1 MPILSQDQCHII
13 HQNALEV
20 LQTVGFVVDDDEIYA
35 RLLQKGAK
43 AGTKTNSVLLPPE
56 MVEESLEKCPSTI
69 KIGSRQGG
77 ATSIGPG
84 GPSLFWTGNALHIA
98 GGRDKREIESRDLQA
113 LTRVADACSNVDA
126 MVGTSIAD
134 FPAPARDFVGFKI
147 MAHNTRKHLRPCI
160 FTPLGAEA
168 IIEEAEV
175 LANGTPLHEN
185 PIVSFGFSIV
195 SPLHWS
201 ETGIAVMRN
210 TSGKRIPFMINS
222 EPMAGGTA
230 PVTLAGCLVS
240 GTAETMSGVVIAQL
254 LEPGRPIVFNL
265 GFAHVL
271 DMSTA
276 MALTGAPENALLQ
289 AAGAEISRYFNLPSA
304 SWMSTESLMVDGQAS
319 FEKTLTSLAHAESG
333 VNIVWG
339 MGNLEGTMS
348 AAPEMLV
355 IDDEIVAAIKHF
367 TKGIAF
373 DDDKLALPVI
383 KEVGLEGDF
392 LSTDHTFEH
401 FRSEIRHTKLIA
413 RSKRGVWEESGRSS
427 LEEKASD
434 KVQEILKSPMPEYIE
449 EKQSREIDKI
459 VKYYLRAIEEQDL
472 YKEV

>member
-20 LQTVGFVVDDDEIYA
+20 LQTVGFVVDDDEVYA
-35 RLLQKGAK
+35 RLLKGGAK
-43 AGTKTNSVLLPPE
+43 AGPRANSVLIPPR
-56 MVEESLEKCPSTI
+56 MVQESLDSCPSTI
-69 KIGSRQGG
+69 RIGSRDGR
-77 ATSIGPG
+77 TDTIGPG

-98 GGRDKREIESRDLQA
+98 EGRDKREIESNDLQA
-113 LTRVADACSNVDA
+113 LTRVADACPHADA

-160 FTPLGAEA
+160 FTPLGAEV

-175 LANGTPLHEN
+175 LADGTPLQEN

-201 ETGIAVMRN
+201 ETAIAVMRN
-210 TSGKRIPFMINS
+210 TSGRKIPFMINS
-222 EPMAGGTA
+222 EPMGGGTA

-254 LEPGRPIVFNL
+254 LEPGRPIVFNM

-319 FEKTLTSLAHAESG
+319 FEKTLTALAHAESG

-348 AAPEMLV
+348 ASAEMLV

-373 DDDKLALPVI
+373 EDEKLALPVI
-383 KEVGLEGDF
+383 KEVGLDGDF

-413 RSKRGVWEESGRSS
+413 RSKRAVWEEFGKHSV
-427 LEEKASD
+427 EEKAAER
-434 KVQEILKSPMPEYIE
+434 VQEILESPRPEYVDE
-449 EKQSREIDKI
+449 QQSREMEKI
-459 VKYYLRAIEEQDL
+459 VSYYLKAIEEQ
-472 YKEV
+472 